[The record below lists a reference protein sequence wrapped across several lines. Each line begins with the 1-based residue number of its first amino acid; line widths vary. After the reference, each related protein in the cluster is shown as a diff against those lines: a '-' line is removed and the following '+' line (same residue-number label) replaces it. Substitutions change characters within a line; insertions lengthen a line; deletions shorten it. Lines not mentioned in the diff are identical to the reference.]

1 MDEDSY
7 AKKFVEDEPSFYE
20 KVRSAN
26 IAANDAFLKQLG
38 ITPLVPPENKK
49 RKRHPIAVQPELG
62 NRKSARNH
70 NTVNQTG
77 ALRGDEAEPQDMTV
91 TCKFC
96 SQISFVGSLQSGEA
110 WLVNHLETNATCIAK
125 RNMPEDFVIETIP
138 GKKHCH
144 PPRR

>member
-7 AKKFVEDEPSFYE
+7 AEKFVEDEPSFYE

-70 NTVNQTG
+70 NTVNQTM
-77 ALRGDEAEPQDMTV
+77 ALRGDEAEATTRYDYFVQILLSNF
-91 TCKFC
+91 FC
-96 SQISFVGSLQSGEA
+96 GIPSKWRGMVGESS
-110 WLVNHLETNATCIAK
+110 
-125 RNMPEDFVIETIP
+125 
-138 GKKHCH
+138 
-144 PPRR
+144 